1 MNVIVYDIRMK
12 ENIAE
17 YYKKKVWE
25 DEKMFVT
32 EKFIENVIKKKL
44 FRLSKIVTLN
54 FNNEN
59 FVIREKEKGI
69 FNLIIN
75 VIYTNESI
83 IEIKHNDFSINKGEI
98 IRITDVVR
106 NTAIHTKLINGKP
119 VKLWI
124 DNEVPWA

>member
-44 FRLSKIVTLN
+44 FRLSKTVTWN

-124 DNEVPWA
+124 DNEVAWA

>member
-25 DEKMFVT
+25 DEMMFFT
-32 EKFIENVIKKKL
+32 EKFIENVIKKNL
-44 FRLSKIVTLN
+44 FRSSKSVIWN
-54 FNNEN
+54 FDNEN
-59 FVIREKEKGI
+59 FVIREKGNGI
-69 FNLIIN
+69 FDLIIN
-75 VIYTNESI
+75 VIYTNDSI
-83 IEIKHNDFSINKGEI
+83 IEIKHNDYSINNGEI
-98 IRITDVVR
+98 IRITDIIR

-124 DNEVPWA
+124 DNEVTWA

>member
-12 ENIAE
+12 EDIAE
-17 YYKKKVWE
+17 YYRKKVWK

-32 EKFIENVIKKKL
+32 KKIIENVIKKNL
-44 FRLSKIVTLN
+44 FRLSKTVTWN

-83 IEIKHNDFSINKGEI
+83 IEIKHNDYSINRGEI
-98 IRITDVVR
+98 IRITDLVR

-119 VKLWI
+119 VKIWI
-124 DNEVPWA
+124 DNEVTWT